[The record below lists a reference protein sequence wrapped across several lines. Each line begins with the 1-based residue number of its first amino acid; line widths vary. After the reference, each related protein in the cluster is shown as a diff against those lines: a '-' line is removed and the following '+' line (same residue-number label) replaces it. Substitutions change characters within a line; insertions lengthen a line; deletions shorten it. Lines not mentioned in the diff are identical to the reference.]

1 MDYCNF
7 EVAMSIN
14 VISSSLHQCDVSCWA
29 ELPLDRVSMGEKAQT
44 VSEASHLLP
53 GSTSLVL
60 TSPLHLKLFPNPP
73 LQLGQ
78 EVLSLLG
85 KQAVDLPVSSL
96 HVALEQLSV
105 MVPGFPHHTIGPRR
119 VSHPWTQRLI

>member
-1 MDYCNF
+1 
-7 EVAMSIN
+7 MSFS
-14 VISSSLHQCDVSCWA
+14 VISSSLHQCGVSCWA
-29 ELPLDRVSMGEKAQT
+29 ELPLDRVSLGHKAQI

-53 GSTSLVL
+53 GSTPLVL

-85 KQAVDLPVSSL
+85 KRAVDLPVSPL
-96 HVALEQLSV
+96 HVTLEQLSII
-105 MVPGFPHHTIGPRR
+105 VPGFNHHTIGPRR
-119 VSHPWTQRLI
+119 VSHPWT